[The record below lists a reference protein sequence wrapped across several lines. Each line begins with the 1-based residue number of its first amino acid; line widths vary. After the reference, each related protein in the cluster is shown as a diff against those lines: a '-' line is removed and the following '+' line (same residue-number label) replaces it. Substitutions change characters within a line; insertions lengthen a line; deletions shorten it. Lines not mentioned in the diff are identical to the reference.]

1 MRDEIEVMRV
11 LRTPPIGKLLVT
23 VGGARLGSLSEV
35 QDPALRQR
43 LLAAI
48 GELIVFAG
56 GYSQLLEAGV
66 APPLEAPAS
75 ARPADAPLTAEQ
87 EAFLSSLERELK
99 ATVSRGKGGAGGAAS
114 SPNIPMP
121 LESLEEE
128 RSTINLVADIDRIL
142 QRHLAGEP
150 LTGGPQYPPGA
161 AARRPAAHPGRQPG
175 LRPPAGHRG
184 RDGAPHPAPGAGRV
198 GVALG
203 EFVLIREA
211 GAAG

>member
-35 QDPALRQR
+35 QDPAVRQR

-114 SPNIPMP
+114 SPNIPMR

-150 LTGGPQYPPGA
+150 SLVSRNIHLEQPPDGPLRIRVDNRVY
-161 AARRPAAHPGRQPG
+161 AHPRDIEDATVRHILRQ
-175 LRPPAGHRG
+175 
-184 RDGAPHPAPGAGRV
+184 
-198 GVALG
+198 ALA
-203 EFVLIREA
+203 EWEA
-211 GAAG
+211 R